1 MAPHDKARGRPGDRR
16 QGREMEMSD
25 TNWFAKSHEI
35 LNRRPLEM
43 SDRPVVLGIL
53 AKASSVVDLWE
64 TAWTHIEAKACFT
77 PAEGADIGRFAE
89 AMAEFRD
96 GNFPGGG
103 PH

>member
-1 MAPHDKARGRPGDRR
+1 
-16 QGREMEMSD
+16 MSERD
-25 TNWFAKSHEI
+25 WFAKSHEI
-35 LNRRPLEM
+35 LDLRPLEKT
-43 SDRPVVLGIL
+43 DRPVILGIL

-64 TAWTHIEAKACFT
+64 AAWPHIETKGCFT

-89 AMAEFRD
+89 AMAEFRE